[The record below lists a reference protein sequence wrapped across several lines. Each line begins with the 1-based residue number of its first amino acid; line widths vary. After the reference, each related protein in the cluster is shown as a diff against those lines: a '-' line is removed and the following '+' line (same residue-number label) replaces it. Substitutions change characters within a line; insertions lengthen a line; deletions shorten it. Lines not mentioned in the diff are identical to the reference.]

1 LSGLTVTFRSARTF
15 LGVGGQAI
23 NTIIEWNRRARIL
36 GACTAIAG
44 LAACGILSAD
54 DSVELRL
61 ENTGS
66 LRFEEVT
73 LFTQDGPRIFSDLES
88 GARTA
93 YFEVSKDY
101 GYATTHVVADGDT
114 LILQV
119 IDFVG
124 AMPIE
129 AGRYSYLLS
138 IDGALGERF
147 LRQELRRD

>member
-1 LSGLTVTFRSARTF
+1 MNAIIART
-15 LGVGGQAI
+15 
-23 NTIIEWNRRARIL
+23 RRARVL
-36 GACTAIAG
+36 GACTGIVG

-54 DSVELRL
+54 DSVELRI

-66 LRFEEVT
+66 LAFEEVT
-73 LFTQDGPRIFSDLES
+73 LYTQDGPRSFSDLGS
-88 GARTA
+88 GLRTA

-101 GYATTHVVADGDT
+101 GYATTHVVSEGDT
-114 LILQV
+114 LVLQV

-124 AMPIE
+124 ATTLE
-129 AGRYSYLLS
+129 SGRYSYLLS

>member
-1 LSGLTVTFRSARTF
+1 MKVA
-15 LGVGGQAI
+15 
-23 NTIIEWNRRARIL
+23 IEWIRRARVV
-36 GACTAIAG
+36 GAYAG
-44 LAACGILSAD
+44 IVGLTACGILSTED
-54 DSVELRL
+54 TVELRI

-66 LRFEEVT
+66 LVFQEVT
-73 LFTQDGPRIFSDLES
+73 LYTQDGPRIFSDLGS

-101 GYATTHVVADGDT
+101 GYATTHVVAEGDT

-124 AMPIE
+124 AELLE

-138 IDGALGERF
+138 IDGATGERF
-147 LRQELRRD
+147 LSQELRRD

>member
-1 LSGLTVTFRSARTF
+1 M
-15 LGVGGQAI
+15 
-23 NTIIEWNRRARIL
+23 NPIIEWIRRARSV
-36 GACTAIAG
+36 GASAGIVG
-44 LAACGILSAD
+44 LAACGILSAE
-54 DSVELRL
+54 DSVELRI
-61 ENTGS
+61 ENAGS
-66 LRFEEVT
+66 LVFEEVT
-73 LFTQDGPRIFSDLES
+73 LYTQDGPRSFSDLES
-88 GARTA
+88 GVRTA

-101 GYATTHVVADGDT
+101 GYATTHVVAEGDT

-124 AMPIE
+124 AMPLE